1 MTKPGQPHFFLWT
14 LFQQL
19 RRRGFTLGPEEYE
32 AVRSALRAGFG
43 WSSRRELR
51 EVCSALWAKSREERA
66 VVAALF
72 DQHVTSDWRLD
83 VDTAGSP
90 AVEAEPVPVTAEGPV
105 PERDELALVP
115 PEREPEGLVPG
126 TASMGGLPPLTL
138 SELPVLPY
146 QHVFLPQ
153 YPVSFRAV
161 AQAWRRLRWPVREGP
176 ATELDVDAT
185 VQRRSDLGVVSPPVL
200 RPRRR
205 NRAKLLLL
213 VDRQG
218 SMTPFHSYVDEV
230 CRAIR
235 QAGRLRQVGVFYF
248 HDTPLEGADASILE
262 QLQGQLFP
270 SLDPVLADVP
280 SLIQG
285 TLMIDSDLM
294 MPALAHEVISEHGRG
309 AAVVIFSDGGAARGR
324 FDLLRLL
331 DTVAFLKGARE
342 WSYRL
347 VWLNPLPPTAWS
359 GSTAAE
365 IARHIPM
372 FSMDRD
378 GMYRAVNVLR
388 GQPFQVEKPLT
399 VSAYDH
405 EL

>member
-1 MTKPGQPHFFLWT
+1 VTGPDEPPFFLWT

-19 RRRGFTLGPEEYE
+19 RRRGFALGPEEYE
-32 AVRSALRAGFG
+32 AVRLALRAGFG

-72 DQHVTSDWRLD
+72 DQHMLSDWRLD
-83 VDTAGSP
+83 VRAADSP
-90 AVEAEPVPVTAEGPV
+90 VAEGELGPVTAEGPA
-105 PERDELALVP
+105 PERDDLPLLPGQESG
-115 PEREPEGLVPG
+115 GLPPG
-126 TASMGGLPPLTL
+126 TASMAGLPPLRL

-153 YPVSFRAV
+153 YPVSYRAV

-176 ATELDVDAT
+176 ATELDVAAT
-185 VQRRSDLGVVSPPVL
+185 VQRRCGLGVVSPPVL

-218 SMTPFHSYVDEV
+218 SMTPFHSYVNEV
-230 CRAIR
+230 CRAIW

-248 HDTPLEGADASILE
+248 HDTPLEGADSSVLE
-262 QLQGQLFP
+262 PLQGQLFP
-270 SLDPVLADVP
+270 SLDPVLAEVP
-280 SLIQG
+280 ALTQG
-285 TLMIDSDLM
+285 TLMSDTDLVS
-294 MPALAHEVISEHGRG
+294 PESARDVVSEHGRG
-309 AAVVIFSDGGAARGR
+309 AAVVILSDGGAARGR
-324 FDLLRLL
+324 YDLLRLL
-331 DTVAFLKGARE
+331 DTVAFLKGAKE
-342 WSYRL
+342 WSHHL
-347 VWLNPLPPTAWS
+347 VWLNPLPPTAWT

-365 IARHIPM
+365 IARHVPM
-372 FSMDRD
+372 FPMDRD

-388 GQPFQVEKPLT
+388 GQPFPVEKPLT
-399 VSAYDH
+399 AGAP
-405 EL
+405 

>member
-1 MTKPGQPHFFLWT
+1 MTEPDERPFFLWT

-19 RRRGFTLGPEEYE
+19 RRRGFALGPEEYE
-32 AVRSALRAGFG
+32 AVRSALHAGFG

-51 EVCSALWAKSREERA
+51 EVCSTLWAKSRDERA

-72 DQHVTSDWRLD
+72 DQHVTNWDLD
-83 VDTAGSP
+83 AG
-90 AVEAEPVPVTAEGPV
+90 AVGTDGELWPVTGEGPMPDGLDLV
-105 PERDELALVP
+105 SPEQEPEDLVP
-115 PEREPEGLVPG
+115 QM
-126 TASMGGLPPLTL
+126 ASMGGLPPLTL
-138 SELPVLPY
+138 SEMPALAY

-185 VQRRSDLGVVSPPVL
+185 IQRRCDLGVVSPPVL

-218 SMTPFHSYVDEV
+218 SMAPFHSYVDEV

-235 QAGRLRQVGVFYF
+235 GAGRLRQVDLFYF
-248 HDTPLEGADASILE
+248 HDTPLEGADSSVLE
-262 QLQGQLFP
+262 PLRGQLFP
-270 SLDPVLADVP
+270 SLDPVLAEVP
-280 SLIQG
+280 TLTQG
-285 TLMIDSDLM
+285 TLMSDPELM
-294 MPALAHEVISEHGRG
+294 SPISMRDVVSEHGRG
-309 AAVVIFSDGGAARGR
+309 AAVVILGDGGAARGR
-324 FDLLRLL
+324 YDVLRLL
-331 DTVAFLKGARE
+331 DTVAFLKGAKQ
-342 WSYRL
+342 WSDRL
-347 VWLNPLPPTAWS
+347 VWLNPLPPAAWP

-365 IARHIPM
+365 IARHVPM
-372 FSMDRD
+372 FPMDRD

-388 GQPFQVEKPLT
+388 GQPFALEKPLT
-399 VSAYDH
+399 VGAW
-405 EL
+405 

>member
-1 MTKPGQPHFFLWT
+1 MTEPDEPPLFLWT

-19 RRRGFTLGPEEYE
+19 RRRGFALGPEEYE

-66 VVAALF
+66 VIAALF
-72 DQHVTSDWRLD
+72 DQHIVSDWHLD
-83 VDTAGSP
+83 TVAASP
-90 AVEAEPVPVTAEGPV
+90 PDAEGELGRVTAEGPSLETDGLARVSPEQEPEDLV
-105 PERDELALVP
+105 PE
-115 PEREPEGLVPG
+115 
-126 TASMGGLPPLTL
+126 TASMSGLPPLRL
-138 SELPVLPY
+138 SDLPVLPY
-146 QHVFLPQ
+146 RHVFLPQ

-185 VQRRSDLGVVSPPVL
+185 VQRRCGLGVVSPPVL
-200 RPRRR
+200 RPRHR

-248 HDTPLEGADASILE
+248 HDTPLEGADSSVLDP
-262 QLQGQLFP
+262 LQGELFP

-280 SLIQG
+280 ALTQG
-285 TLMIDSDLM
+285 TLMSDTDLM
-294 MPALAHEVISEHGRG
+294 SPTSARDVVSEHGRG
-309 AAVVIFSDGGAARGR
+309 AAVMILSDGGAARGR
-324 FDLLRLL
+324 YDLLRLL
-331 DTVAFLKGARE
+331 DTVAFLKGAKE
-342 WSYRL
+342 WSDRL
-347 VWLNPLPPTAWS
+347 VWLNPLPPTAWTA
-359 GSTAAE
+359 STAAE
-365 IARHIPM
+365 IARHVPM

-388 GQPFQVEKPLT
+388 GQPFTVERPLT
-399 VSAYDH
+399 AGA
-405 EL
+405 

>member
-1 MTKPGQPHFFLWT
+1 VTEPGEPHFFLWT

-19 RRRGFTLGPEEYE
+19 RRRGFALGLEEYE

-72 DQHVTSDWRLD
+72 DQHFTSDWRLD
-83 VDTAGSP
+83 ADTVGSP
-90 AVEAEPVPVTAEGPV
+90 AIEAEPAPVTT
-105 PERDELALVP
+105 DELTLVP
-115 PEREPEGLVPG
+115 LEREPEGLVPE

-153 YPVSFRAV
+153 FPVSFRAV
-161 AQAWRRLRWPVREGP
+161 AQAWRRLRRLVREGP
-176 ATELDVDAT
+176 ATELDVEAT
-185 VQRRSDLGVVSPPVL
+185 VQRRCGLGVVSPPVL

-213 VDRQG
+213 VDQQG

-248 HDTPLEGADASILE
+248 HDAPLEGADSSVLE
-262 QLQGQLFP
+262 PLQGLLFP

-280 SLIQG
+280 PLTQG
-285 TLMIDSDLM
+285 TLMRDPDLM
-294 MPALAHEVISEHGRG
+294 APMSARDVISEHGRG
-309 AAVVIFSDGGAARGR
+309 AAVVILSDGGAARGR
-324 FDLLRLL
+324 YDLLRLL
-331 DTVAFLKGARE
+331 DTVAFLKGAKE
-342 WSYRL
+342 WSDRL
-347 VWLNPLPPTAWS
+347 VWLNPLPSTAWA

-365 IARHIPM
+365 IARYVPM
-372 FSMDRD
+372 FPMDRG

-388 GQPFQVEKPLT
+388 GQPFPLEKPLT
-399 VSAYDH
+399 AGAWRS
-405 EL
+405 